1 MSTMVQ
7 QSLRERSKA
16 RRRAAI
22 ERAATRLFAE
32 RGYEATTIA
41 DIAAEAE
48 VAPRTV
54 SLYFPS
60 KADLALVYAN
70 AMAERLA
77 AAFAARIP
85 SETPLDVIDR
95 WLLAEGRL
103 HNPEDARQL
112 TPLFEANRA
121 EPARRSA
128 QMAEA
133 GAITARALAEYLT
146 VEVDHP
152 AVRFAGAAI
161 GGVLGEYL
169 AALAAGNDVRNMHE
183 TAMRLLRAGI
193 DEFRPAN
200 DKEASD

>member
-1 MSTMVQ
+1 MNPLVQ

-70 AMAERLA
+70 AMAERLT
-77 AAFAARIP
+77 AAFAARTP
-85 SETPLDVIDR
+85 SESPLDVIDR
-95 WLLAEGRL
+95 WLLAEGTM

-128 QMAEA
+128 QMAAA
-133 GAITARALAEYLT
+133 GAITARALAEYLA

-152 AVRFAGAAI
+152 AVRVAGAAI

-169 AALAAGNDVRNMHE
+169 AALAAGNDVRLMHE

-193 DEFRPAN
+193 DVLRSAKE
-200 DKEASD
+200 KEASH